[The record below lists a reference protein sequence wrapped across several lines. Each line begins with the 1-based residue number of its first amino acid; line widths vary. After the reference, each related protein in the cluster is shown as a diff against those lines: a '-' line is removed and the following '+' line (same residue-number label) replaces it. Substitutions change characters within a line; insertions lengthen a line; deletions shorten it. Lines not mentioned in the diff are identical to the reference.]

1 MRTRDGELQHA
12 GPTAARRVYAL
23 TMARRLAGRISP
35 VTGIDA
41 QFATSV
47 RHNLDHVAHV
57 SQFGRLPR
65 LSGRT
70 R

>member
-1 MRTRDGELQHA
+1 
-12 GPTAARRVYAL
+12 
-23 TMARRLAGRISP
+23 MARRLAGRISP